1 DKSNLFDGI
10 NTTWSRVN
18 GGEKI
23 GEILKAVESNFNFIN
38 PSAHI
43 PELVK
48 AYELIEKLEDRHWK
62 KIKSEEIKNIISA
75 CSGLYFEA
83 VTEVHSATPGD
94 SLKINIEAVNRS
106 SLDIELKD
114 IEILPLENRN
124 SINEKLAD
132 NERKNY
138 EVSVKL
144 NDNKR
149 YSAPYWLTEPE
160 TLGMYK
166 VTDKQLIGKPEPPAP
181 VTAIISV
188 IINGTVIPF
197 TKEVIFKYSKPDKG
211 EIYEPFEILP
221 EVSAGIEDKV
231 NIFADSSSKYV
242 PVKIKAN
249 RKNLSGTVSLSYPG
263 GWKVSPE
270 SVDFTIEKNGD
281 EKTVIFKV
289 TPPEFES
296 EGIITP
302 MVHVNRNVYAKE
314 LIEINYD
321 HIPKQ
326 SVLLPSEVKVVRLN
340 IKI

>member
-48 AYELIEKLEDRHWK
+48 AYELIEKLEDKHWK

-75 CSGLYFEA
+75 CSGLYLEA
-83 VTEVHSATPGD
+83 VTEIHSASPGD

-106 SLDIELKD
+106 NIPIELEN
-114 IEILPLENRN
+114 IEILPLK
-124 SINEKLAD
+124 SIKSVNEKLAD
-132 NERKNY
+132 NEGKNY

-144 NDNKR
+144 NETKN
-149 YSAPYWLTEPE
+149 YSAPYWLTEPG

-166 VTDKQLIGKPEPPAP
+166 VTDKQLIGKPETPAP
-181 VTAIISV
+181 LSAVISV
-188 IINGTVIPF
+188 AINGTIIPF

-221 EVSAGIEDKV
+221 EVSAGIADKV
-231 NIFADSSSKYV
+231 HIFADSSSKYL

-249 RKNLSGTVSLSYPG
+249 RKNLSGSASLSYPD

-270 SVDFTIEKNGD
+270 SIDFTIEKNGD
-281 EKTVIFKV
+281 EKTIVFEV
-289 TPPEFES
+289 TPPDFES
-296 EGIITP
+296 EGII
-302 MVHVNRNVYAKE
+302 
-314 LIEINYD
+314 
-321 HIPKQ
+321 
-326 SVLLPSEVKVVRLN
+326 
-340 IKI
+340 